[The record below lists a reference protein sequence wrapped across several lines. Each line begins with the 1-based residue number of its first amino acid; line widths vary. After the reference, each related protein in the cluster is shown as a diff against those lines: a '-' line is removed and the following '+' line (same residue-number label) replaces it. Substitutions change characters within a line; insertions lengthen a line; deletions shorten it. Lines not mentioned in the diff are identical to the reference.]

1 MPRGYQLIF
10 SCWYLLS
17 SDAVKKVFHLVC
29 SGSTSMSIETDG
41 VFHNS
46 CIEHCF
52 FLVFKG
58 VKDKKDSISYVY
70 GAFLYCCAIMSIFDY
85 FFSFDSLQ
93 KIISS
98 NYSFVVDFF
107 FPNFKFSILFALKKH
122 YLSPLPVTAF
132 TTTTLCPL
140 FCLECSFPFT
150 LMYALPHVFGVLPGS
165 LQPSLR
171 MSILIEETVKQQ
183 ENRRWNN
190 SNISLHR

>member
-17 SDAVKKVFHLVC
+17 SDPVKKVFQLVC

-46 CIEHCF
+46 CIEDCFF
-52 FLVFKG
+52 FLVFNG

-93 KIISS
+93 KISSS

-107 FPNFKFSILFALKKH
+107 FPNFKFSMLFALKKH
-122 YLSPLPVTAF
+122 YLSTLPVIASK
-132 TTTTLCPL
+132 TTTLCPL
-140 FCLECSFPFT
+140 FFLECSFPFT
-150 LMYALPHVFGVLPGS
+150 LMYALPHVFGVFPGS

-183 ENRRWNN
+183 ENGR
-190 SNISLHR
+190 